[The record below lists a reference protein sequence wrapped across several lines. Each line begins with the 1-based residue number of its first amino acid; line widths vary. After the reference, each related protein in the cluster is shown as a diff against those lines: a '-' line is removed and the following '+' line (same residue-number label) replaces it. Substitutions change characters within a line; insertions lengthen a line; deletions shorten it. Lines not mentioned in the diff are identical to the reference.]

1 MEVIADIT
9 AKSALN
15 ASIRR
20 KQFPLDICEAMT
32 IHKSQGQ
39 TFEKVCICLSK
50 IMTTQLYYVALS
62 RVTSLN
68 GLYLYSEEPN
78 RNSILTT
85 RIKNKSKQEK
95 LISVAE
101 NMKNNRGRQELLR
114 MRNYSRLEDR
124 FSMLTIQK
132 KSLFSDS
139 TTLNVM
145 FHNICNQHTNLTKI
159 EKDFAYKNSDIIFLV
174 ETHCNLDYK
183 SQIFLNDFDVVCLT
197 GTREKNSSNGQT
209 CFIKKCLRNNIQLIA
224 HNANPIN
231 DEYAGSELTKIV
243 ELSLFKYMCHITK
256 NQIFFCSL
264 YKHPKVN
271 NDTLYSQLAEF
282 LSKYLVKDYGSSVK
296 LYLFGDF
303 NIPDSSAQ
311 STLMTNIFHICGLVT
326 TITNVSTHADGNQ
339 LDWCFTNKINTDK
352 IFENTILYE
361 SWYSDHSGL
370 LTTIDLK
377 K

>member
-1 MEVIADIT
+1 
-9 AKSALN
+9 
-15 ASIRR
+15 
-20 KQFPLDICEAMT
+20 
-32 IHKSQGQ
+32 
-39 TFEKVCICLSK
+39 
-50 IMTTQLYYVALS
+50 MTTQLYYVALS

-231 DEYAGSELTKIV
+231 DEYEGSELTKIV